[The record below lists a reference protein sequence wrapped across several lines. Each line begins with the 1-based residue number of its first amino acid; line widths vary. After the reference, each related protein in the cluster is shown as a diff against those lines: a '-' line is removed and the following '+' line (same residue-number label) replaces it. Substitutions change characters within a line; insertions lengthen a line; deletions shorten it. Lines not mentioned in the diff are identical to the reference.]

1 MSGRLFR
8 VVIAGRP
15 NVGKSTLFNR
25 LVKRRRSLVHD
36 LPGMTRDVVEERVT
50 LPDGRAFRLFDT
62 GGYDPSARDEIP
74 AAVRRKALEAIAEA
88 DLILLVVDG
97 AAGLAPGDRLAAE
110 AARQSGVAT
119 VVVANKV
126 DRKDA
131 EAGELEAWE
140 LGFPEVLGV
149 SAEHGIGV
157 DDVLAAVASRMPA
170 EGAAAEGPDAEAE
183 PEPEPPEIAIAVVGR
198 PNVGKSSLVN
208 AILGSERSIVS
219 EVPGTTRDAVDTRL
233 ELQGRKLRLVDTAGI
248 RRKGRTE
255 RGPEVLSV
263 VQARRRIEQCDVAIL
278 VLDAAEG
285 PTAQDATV
293 ASYAHDAGKGLVL
306 VANKWDLATRPGKEG
321 GEVSKSIRSEIELQI
336 PFARHAPVLLVAAK
350 SGRGVAKV
358 LEAAVRVAANRQRRI
373 STAELNRVLGRPL
386 RDKAPRTASGRTLRV
401 LYVAQTATDP
411 PTFAL
416 VGSREERLHFSEER
430 RIENLLREAAD
441 FSGAPIRIEVRQR
454 SGEERGEKK
463 RAGFRRGRARPGFT
477 KARDSR

>member
-62 GGYDPSARDEIP
+62 GGYDPSGHDEIP

-88 DLILLVVDG
+88 DLLLLVVDG
-97 AAGLAPGDRLAAE
+97 AAGLAPGDRMAAE

-126 DRKDA
+126 DRK
-131 EAGELEAWE
+131 ESETGELEAWE

-170 EGAAAEGPDAEAE
+170 AAEETAGAPEEAR
-183 PEPEPPEIAIAVVGR
+183 EPPEIAIAVVGR
-198 PNVGKSSLVN
+198 PNVGKSSIVN
-208 AILGSERSIVS
+208 ALLGSERSIVS
-219 EVPGTTRDAVDTRL
+219 EIAGTTRDAVDTRL

-255 RGPEVLSV
+255 QGPEVLSV
-263 VQARRRIEQCDVAIL
+263 VHARQRIAQCDVAIL

-293 ASYAHDAGKGLVL
+293 ASYAADAGKGLVL
-306 VANKWDLATRPGKEG
+306 VANKWDLATRPGVEG
-321 GEVSKSIRSEIELQI
+321 GQVTKAIRAEIERQI
-336 PFARHAPVLLVAAK
+336 PFARHAPVLLVSAL
-350 SGRGVAKV
+350 SGRGVAKI
-358 LEAAVRVAANRQRRI
+358 LETAVRVAANRQRRI
-373 STAELNRVLGRPL
+373 STAELNRVLGRAL
-386 RDKAPRTASGRTLRV
+386 RDKAPRTASGKTLRV

-441 FSGAPIRIEVRQR
+441 FSGSPIRIEVRQR

-463 RAGFRRGRARPGFT
+463 RSRGSRPRAGFT
-477 KARDSR
+477 KTRKSR